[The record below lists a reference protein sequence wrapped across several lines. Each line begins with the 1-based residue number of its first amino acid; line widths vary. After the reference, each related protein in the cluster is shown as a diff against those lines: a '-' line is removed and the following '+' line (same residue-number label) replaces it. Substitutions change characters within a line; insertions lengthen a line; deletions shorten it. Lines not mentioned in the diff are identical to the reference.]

1 MPAKAMTTTQ
11 PKLTDRQREILRRL
25 VEEYI
30 ATGQP
35 VGSKYLV
42 ERAGLS
48 VSSSTVRSE
57 LAELERLGLL
67 THPHTSAGRVPTET
81 GYRLF
86 VEGLLNRLE
95 PRPASLPLG
104 LTGPAA
110 EVEVALQATTEA
122 LAQMTRL
129 LALVSAPPLEA
140 ATVRHVEVLE
150 LQPQVI
156 VTVVITSTGGVTKRV
171 FAIGEPV
178 DQGLVGWAAEYLNER
193 TVGVAPG
200 SRALRQ
206 VFAEE
211 GLSGRERGF
220 LELLRPAFT
229 DAAGSEEQRLFVGGT
244 ATLLGDVRGE
254 DLDAYRGLLEALEHR
269 AVVLQILGQALG
281 NRDPFVRL
289 GVELAH
295 PALQQAS
302 LVGATYGLAH
312 RRLGA
317 VSLLGPLR
325 MDYENAIR
333 SVRGAARE
341 LSRFVEEIY
350 ADN

>member
-1 MPAKAMTTTQ
+1 MSPPSHAEV
-11 PKLTDRQREILRRL
+11 TDRQREILRRV
-25 VEEYI
+25 VEEYV

-35 VGSKYLV
+35 VGSKQLV
-42 ERAGLS
+42 ERTNLG
-48 VSSSTVRSE
+48 VSPSTARAE

-67 THPHTSAGRVPTET
+67 THPHTSAGRVPTEA

-86 VEGLLNRLE
+86 VEGLLEHLE
-95 PRPASLPLG
+95 PRPAALDLDLS
-104 LTGPAA
+104 GPAA
-110 EVEVALQATTEA
+110 EVELALQTTTEA
-122 LAQMTRL
+122 LVQMTRL

-140 ATVRHVEVLE
+140 ATVRHVEVLA

-156 VTVVITSTGGVTKRV
+156 ATVVITSTGGVTKRV
-171 FAIGEPV
+171 FALGDAV
-178 DQGLVGWAAEYLNER
+178 DPGLVSWAAEYLNER

-200 SRALRQ
+200 SGSLRR
-206 VFAEE
+206 VFEE
-211 GLSGRERGF
+211 GGLSPGERAF
-220 LELLRPAFT
+220 LELLRPAFS

-244 ATLLGDVRGE
+244 AALLGDVHGE
-254 DLDAYRGLLEALEHR
+254 ELEAYRGVLEALEQR
-269 AVVLQILGQALG
+269 AVVLRILGEALG
-281 NRDPFVRL
+281 NRDPFVRV

-295 PALQQAS
+295 PGLQQAS

-325 MDYENAIR
+325 MDYETALY

>member
-1 MPAKAMTTTQ
+1 MTQ
-11 PKLTDRQREILRRL
+11 PKLTDRQREILLRL

-35 VGSKYLV
+35 VGSKHLV

-48 VSSSTVRSE
+48 VSSSTVRAE

-86 VEGLLNRLE
+86 VEGLLDRLE
-95 PRPASLPLG
+95 PRPASVPLE
-104 LTGPAA
+104 LDGPAA

-150 LQPQVI
+150 LQPRVI
-156 VTVVITSTGGVTKRV
+156 ATVVITSTGGVTKRV
-171 FAIGEPV
+171 FALGEPV
-178 DQGLVGWAAEYLNER
+178 DQGLVAWAGEYLNER
-193 TVGVAPG
+193 TVGLAPG
-200 SRALRQ
+200 SHALRQ
-206 VFAEE
+206 AFADD
-211 GLSGRERGF
+211 GMSDRERAF
-220 LELLRPAFT
+220 LELLRPAFS
-229 DAAGSEEQRLFVGGT
+229 DAAGSEEQRLYVGGT
-244 ATLLGDVRGE
+244 GTLLENVRDD
-254 DLDAYRGLLEALEHR
+254 DLAAYRGLLEALEQR
-269 AVVLQILGQALG
+269 ALVLQVLGEALG
-281 NRDPFVRL
+281 SRDAFVRL
-289 GVELAH
+289 GVELPH
-295 PALQQAS
+295 PALQHAS

-325 MDYENAIR
+325 MDYETALR

>member
-1 MPAKAMTTTQ
+1 MAEPA
-11 PKLTDRQREILRRL
+11 LTDRQRGILRNL
-25 VEEYI
+25 VEAYI
-30 ATGQP
+30 ATGRP
-35 VGSKYLV
+35 VGSKALV
-42 ERAGLS
+42 ERAELG

-86 VEGLLNRLE
+86 VEGLLDRLE
-95 PRPASLPLG
+95 PRPASVPLDLG
-104 LTGPAA
+104 EPAA
-110 EVEVALQATTEA
+110 EVEGALQATTEA

-156 VTVVITSTGGVTKRV
+156 ATVVITSTGGVTKRV
-171 FAIGEPV
+171 FALGEPV

-193 TVGVAPG
+193 TTGLAPG
-200 SRALRQ
+200 SHLLRR
-206 VFAEE
+206 VFVED
-211 GLSGRERGF
+211 GLSDRERAF
-220 LELLRPAFT
+220 LELLRPAFS
-229 DAAGSEEQRLFVGGT
+229 DAAGSEEHRLYVGG
-244 ATLLGDVRGE
+244 AAMLLGDARDE
-254 DLDAYRGLLEALEHR
+254 DLDAYRGLLAALEQR
-269 AVVLQILGQALG
+269 ALVLQILGEALS

-289 GVELAH
+289 GVDLPH
-295 PALQQAS
+295 PALRRAS

-325 MDYENAIR
+325 MDYETALR

>member
-1 MPAKAMTTTQ
+1 VTRPD
-11 PKLTDRQREILRRL
+11 LTHRQRDILRRL

-30 ATGQP
+30 STGQP
-35 VGSKYLV
+35 VGSKHLV
-42 ERAGLS
+42 ERAGLQ
-48 VSSSTVRSE
+48 VSPSTVRSE

-86 VEGLLNRLE
+86 VEGLLDRLE
-95 PRPASLPLG
+95 PRPASLPIDLS
-104 LTGPAA
+104 GPAA
-110 EVEVALQATTEA
+110 EVEVALEATTEA

-140 ATVRHVEVLE
+140 ATVRHVEVLA
-150 LQPQVI
+150 LQPQV
-156 VTVVITSTGGVTKRV
+156 VATVVITSTGGVTKRI
-171 FAIGEPV
+171 FALGEPV
-178 DQGLVGWAAEYLNER
+178 DAGLVSWAAEYLNER
-193 TVGVAPG
+193 TVGLATG
-200 SRALRQ
+200 SHALRR

-211 GLSGRERGF
+211 GLSTRERAF
-220 LELLRPAFT
+220 LELLRPVFT
-229 DAAGSEEQRLFVGGT
+229 DAAGSEEQRLYVGG
-244 ATLLGDVRGE
+244 AAMLLGDARGE
-254 DLDAYRGLLEALEHR
+254 DLDTYRGLLEALEQR
-269 AVVLQILGQALG
+269 AVVLGILSEALG
-281 NRDPFVRL
+281 NRGPFVRL

-295 PALQQAS
+295 PALQHAS

-325 MDYENAIR
+325 MDYEGALR

-350 ADN
+350 AEN

>member
-1 MPAKAMTTTQ
+1 VTQ
-11 PKLTDRQREILRRL
+11 RELTDRQRDILRRL

-30 ATGQP
+30 STGQP
-35 VGSKYLV
+35 VGSKHLV
-42 ERAGLS
+42 ERTGLQ
-48 VSSSTVRSE
+48 VSPSTVRSE

-86 VEGLLNRLE
+86 VEGLLDRLE
-95 PRPASLPLG
+95 PRPATLPIELS
-104 LTGPAA
+104 GPAA
-110 EVEVALQATTEA
+110 EVEVALGATTEA

-140 ATVRHVEVLE
+140 ATVRHVEVLA
-150 LQPQVI
+150 LQPQV
-156 VTVVITSTGGVTKRV
+156 VATVVITSTGGVTKRI
-171 FAIGEPV
+171 FALGEPV
-178 DQGLVGWAAEYLNER
+178 DPGLVSWAAEYLNER
-193 TVGVAPG
+193 TVGLAPG
-200 SRALRQ
+200 SHALRRA
-206 VFAEE
+206 FAEE
-211 GLSGRERGF
+211 GLSPRERAF
-220 LELLRPAFT
+220 LELLRPVFT
-229 DAAGSEEQRLFVGGT
+229 DAAGSEEQRLYVGG
-244 ATLLGDVRGE
+244 AAMLLGDARGE
-254 DLDAYRGLLEALEHR
+254 DLDTYRGLLEALEQR
-269 AVVLQILGQALG
+269 AVVLGILSEALG

-325 MDYENAIR
+325 MDYETALR

-350 ADN
+350 AEN

>member
-1 MPAKAMTTTQ
+1 VTQ
-11 PKLTDRQREILRRL
+11 LKLTDRQREILRRL

-30 ATGQP
+30 STGQP

-42 ERAGLS
+42 ERAGLR
-48 VSSSTVRSE
+48 VSPSTVRSE

-86 VEGLLNRLE
+86 VEGVLDRLE
-95 PRPASLPLG
+95 PRPATLALDLS
-104 LTGPAA
+104 GPAP

-156 VTVVITSTGGVTKRV
+156 ATVVITSTGGVTKRV
-171 FAIGEPV
+171 FALGEPV
-178 DQGLVGWAAEYLNER
+178 DQGLVSWAAEYLNER
-193 TVGVAPG
+193 TVGLAPG
-200 SRALRQ
+200 SHALRR

-211 GLSGRERGF
+211 GLSPRERLF

-229 DAAGSEEQRLFVGGT
+229 DAAGSEEQRLYVGG
-244 ATLLGDVRGE
+244 AAMLLGDVRGE
-254 DLDAYRGLLEALEHR
+254 DLDTYRGLLEALEQR

-289 GVELAH
+289 GVDLAH
-295 PALQQAS
+295 PALQHAS

-325 MDYENAIR
+325 MDYETALR

>member
-1 MPAKAMTTTQ
+1 VTQ
-11 PKLTDRQREILRRL
+11 AKLTNRQREILRRV

-35 VGSKYLV
+35 VGSRYLV

-48 VSSSTVRSE
+48 VSPSTVRSD

-86 VEGLLNRLE
+86 VEGLLDRLE
-95 PRPASLPLG
+95 PRPATLPIDLG
-104 LTGPAA
+104 EPAA

-140 ATVRHVEVLE
+140 ATVRHVEVLA

-156 VTVVITSTGGVTKRV
+156 ATVVITSTGGVTKRV
-171 FAIGEPV
+171 FALGEPV
-178 DQGLVGWAAEYLNER
+178 DAGLVSWAAEYLNER
-193 TVGVAPG
+193 TVGLAPG
-200 SRALRQ
+200 SHALRR

-211 GLSGRERGF
+211 GLSVGERVF

-229 DAAGSEEQRLFVGGT
+229 DAAGSEEQRLYVGG
-244 ATLLGDVRGE
+244 AAMLLGDTRGE
-254 DLDAYRGLLEALEHR
+254 DLDTYRGLLEALEQR
-269 AVVLQILGQALG
+269 AVVLRILSEALG

-295 PALQQAS
+295 PALQHAS

-325 MDYENAIR
+325 MDYETALR
-333 SVRGAARE
+333 SVRGAARD

>member
-1 MPAKAMTTTQ
+1 MTEPT
-11 PKLTDRQREILRRL
+11 LTERQREILRRL

-35 VGSKYLV
+35 VGSKHLV
-42 ERAGLS
+42 ERTRLN
-48 VSSSTVRSE
+48 VSPSTVRSE
-57 LAELERLGLL
+57 LAELERLALL

-86 VEGLLNRLE
+86 VEGLLDRLE
-95 PRPASLPLG
+95 PRPASVPLD
-104 LTGPAA
+104 LSGPAA
-110 EVEVALQATTEA
+110 EVEGALMATTEA

-150 LQPQVI
+150 LQQQVI
-156 VTVVITSTGGVTKRV
+156 ATVVITSTGGVTKRV
-171 FAIGEPV
+171 FALGEPV
-178 DQGLVGWAAEYLNER
+178 DRGLVSWAAEYLNER
-193 TVGVAPG
+193 TVGLAPG
-200 SRALRQ
+200 SHALRQ
-206 VFAEE
+206 TFSEE
-211 GLSGRERGF
+211 GLSDRERSF
-220 LELLRPAFT
+220 LELLRPAFS
-229 DAAGSEEQRLFVGGT
+229 DAAGSEEQRLFVGG
-244 ATLLGDVRGE
+244 ASMLLGNVRGD
-254 DLDAYRGLLEALEHR
+254 DLEAYRGLLEALEQR
-269 AVVLQILGQALG
+269 AVVLQILGEALG

-289 GVELAH
+289 GVDLPH
-295 PALQQAS
+295 PALQRAS

-325 MDYENAIR
+325 MDYETALR

-341 LSRFVEEIY
+341 LSRFVEDIY